1 VAISPPLANHLL
13 RLLQCKIRNVQTTQ
27 SSDTDL
33 LHYYNSAAATRH
45 HGASRTFAERNRCKN
60 KFRPARMEAFHLAGL
75 CSVDP
80 DPIYLD
86 YNATT
91 PLVPGVI
98 DAMLPYLRE
107 HFGNPSSR
115 HVYGRRAHDAI
126 ERARSEVAALIGG
139 DADEIIFTSGGTEA
153 NNLAIRGT
161 TARSSRRRVVTSTVE
176 HPATAHPLTWL
187 EQQGWDIVRVGV
199 DAAGRARVPEL
210 EAAITSATAL
220 VTIMHSNNET
230 GVLQPVREAVHFARR
245 AGACVH
251 TDAAQSVGKV
261 PIDVRAVDVDLLS
274 IAGHKLYGPKGI
286 GALYVRRGTGLEAL
300 TLGAGHER
308 GLRPGTENVASIV
321 GLGAACAIAQHDLDK
336 ERMRVRAL
344 RDRLW
349 EQLAQAIPHLS
360 LNGSVE
366 NRLPNTLNVRFPQVS
381 GEALLAAT
389 PEIAASTGSACHEGG
404 ESASAVLLAMGIPAE
419 AALGSIRLTLGR
431 ATSEPAVDRAA
442 TALTRAW
449 RTLATE

>member
-1 VAISPPLANHLL
+1 
-13 RLLQCKIRNVQTTQ
+13 
-27 SSDTDL
+27 
-33 LHYYNSAAATRH
+33 
-45 HGASRTFAERNRCKN
+45 
-60 KFRPARMEAFHLAGL
+60 
-75 CSVDP
+75 
-80 DPIYLD
+80 
-86 YNATT
+86 
-91 PLVPGVI
+91 
-98 DAMLPYLRE
+98 
-107 HFGNPSSR
+107 
-115 HVYGRRAHDAI
+115 
-126 ERARSEVAALIGG
+126 
-139 DADEIIFTSGGTEA
+139 
-153 NNLAIRGT
+153 
-161 TARSSRRRVVTSTVE
+161 
-176 HPATAHPLTWL
+176 
-187 EQQGWDIVRVGV
+187 VGV